1 MGALAAPSALGPDL
15 RVGLDLG
22 GSKVLGVLLD
32 GDTVRRTLRVPTDLG
47 PEGVVGSAAAVVAGL
62 CDAAGIGPARLAGV
76 GMALPGIVD
85 PATGTVSHAVNL
97 RIHLP
102 DVPVGA
108 LLSQRLG
115 GVPVTV
121 ENDLNAAALGAARTL
136 GHTDMAFLALGTG
149 LAAGL
154 LLDGRLRRGHAG
166 AAGEVGHLPYRP
178 GGLPCAC
185 GQQGCLEMYA
195 SGSALDAAWPSRT
208 GAPSPVEVFEAAAGG
223 DPAAIAIRDTFADA
237 AATAVRYLVMTFDVA
252 HVVLGGGVANLG
264 EQLVRHARDALVG
277 QLAGS
282 PLLTALGIPQRV
294 ELTPAG
300 VPVGALGAAL
310 ATRGA
315 GHPAGRTGSV
325 EVVA

>member
-1 MGALAAPSALGPDL
+1 MGAVRDL

-32 GDTVRRTLRVPTDLG
+32 GETVLRTLRVPTDLG
-47 PEGVVGSAAAVVAGL
+47 PEGVVASAADVVAGL
-62 CDAAGIGPARLAGV
+62 CDAAGIAPAQLAGV

-108 LLSQRLG
+108 LLSERLG

-121 ENDLNAAALGAARTL
+121 ENDLNAAALGAAETL
-136 GHTDMAFLALGTG
+136 GHTDMAYLALGTG

-154 LLDGRLRRGHAG
+154 LLDGRLRRGFAG

-185 GQQGCLEMYA
+185 GQLGCLEMYA

-208 GAPSPVEVFEAAAGG
+208 GAPSPVEVFAAAADG
-223 DPAAIAIRDTFADA
+223 DPAAVAIRDTFADA
-237 AATAVRYLVMTFDVA
+237 AATAVRFLVMTFDVA

-264 EQLVRHARDALVG
+264 EQLVRHVRDAVVG

-282 PLLTALGIPQRV
+282 SLLTALGIPERI

-300 VPVGALGAAL
+300 VPVGAVGAAL
-310 ATRGA
+310 ATRA
-315 GHPAGRTGSV
+315 AGRAGTLG
-325 EVVA
+325 VVA

>member
-1 MGALAAPSALGPDL
+1 MAVPARTAPSAPAGRDL

-32 GDTVRRTLRVPTDLG
+32 GETVLRTRRVPTDLG
-47 PEGVVGSAAAVVAGL
+47 PEGVVASAADVVAGL
-62 CDAAGIGPARLAGV
+62 CDAEGIVPSRLAGV

-85 PATGTVSHAVNL
+85 PTTGTVSHAVNL
-97 RIHLP
+97 RIHGP

-108 LLSQRLG
+108 LLSERLG

-121 ENDLNAAALGAARTL
+121 ENDLNAAALGAAETL
-136 GHTDMAFLALGTG
+136 GHTDMAYLALGTG

-154 LLDGRLRRGHAG
+154 LLDGRLRRGFAG

-185 GQQGCLEMYA
+185 GQLGCLEMYA

-237 AATAVRYLVMTFDVA
+237 AATAVRFLVMTSDVA

-264 EQLVRHARDALVG
+264 EQLVRHVRDAVVR

-282 PLLTALGIPQRV
+282 PLLTALGIPERI

-300 VPVGALGAAL
+300 VPVGAVGAAL
-310 ATRGA
+310 ATRAEGRA
-315 GHPAGRTGSV
+315 GTLG
-325 EVVA
+325 VVA